1 MGLAAPSLHY
11 ITAEKHSSLLECHYH
26 KLHYIYNITL
36 LGKIGDWKNHF
47 TVADNELFDSVLEK
61 WTAGKEIPFI
71 YKPSSATSK

>member
-1 MGLAAPSLHY
+1 MNV
-11 ITAEKHSSLLECHYH
+11 
-26 KLHYIYNITL
+26 NIINCIKIDIIL
-36 LGKIGDWKNHF
+36 VGEIGDWKNHF